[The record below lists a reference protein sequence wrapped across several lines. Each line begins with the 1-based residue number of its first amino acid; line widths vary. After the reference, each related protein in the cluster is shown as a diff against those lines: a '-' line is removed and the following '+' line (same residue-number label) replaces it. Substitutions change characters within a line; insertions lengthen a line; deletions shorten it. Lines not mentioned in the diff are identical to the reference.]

1 MERNWK
7 RDFSVF
13 MGSQTLSLFGS
24 MLVQYAIT
32 WHITMT
38 TQSGSM
44 MTISIICAVLPQF
57 FVSPFGGVL
66 ADRFDRKKLIAFADA
81 GIALTTLALA
91 ASFAAGYDAL
101 WLMFAAQAVRA
112 VGAGIQ
118 TPAVGAMIP
127 QIVPKDSLTRANA
140 AFGSVQSVIMLIAPM
155 AAGALM
161 SLAPIEALFM
171 IDVVTAAIA
180 IALLLGFL
188 RLPTRAKATVPA
200 GKLEVGYWM
209 DLRDGFAY
217 VGTHTF
223 VKRFLV
229 FCAVF
234 NFAAAPVACLTPLQ
248 VTRSFGNDVWRL
260 TAIEIVFSVGMTLG
274 GVVMAAW
281 GGFGNRVKT
290 MALSS
295 FIVGVTTLALGLVPS
310 FWVYL
315 AIMGLCGVAMPIFN
329 VPASV
334 LLQETVEEAYMG
346 RVFGVLGMISSVMFP
361 LGMLVFG
368 PVADVVPIE
377 WLLVGT
383 GAAIFAMGFFL
394 LASKALIA
402 AGEGRVGRGETIAV

>member
-1 MERNWK
+1 MERTWK
-7 RDFSVF
+7 RDYAIF
-13 MGSQTLSLFGS
+13 MGSQTVSLFGS

-44 MTISIICAVLPQF
+44 MTISIVCGILPQF

-91 ASFAAGYDAL
+91 VSFAAGRGAL
-101 WLMFAAQAVRA
+101 WMMFVAQAVRA
-112 VGAGIQ
+112 IGAGIQ
-118 TPAVGAMIP
+118 TPAVGALLP
-127 QIVPKDSLTRANA
+127 QIVPKDGLTKANA
-140 AFGSVQSVIMLIAPM
+140 AFGSVQSVIMLVSPM

-161 SLAPIEALFM
+161 TLAPIQALFM
-171 IDVVTAAIA
+171 IDVVTAAAA
-180 IALLLGFL
+180 IGLLVGFL
-188 RLPTRAKATVPA
+188 RVPA
-200 GKLEVGYWM
+200 HARASGGSGKLEVGYWK

-217 VGTHTF
+217 VGSHGF
-223 VKRFLV
+223 VKRFML

-274 GVVMAAW
+274 GVVMGAW

-295 FIVGVTTLALGLVPS
+295 FIVGATTLALGLVPS
-310 FWVYL
+310 FWIYL
-315 AIMGLCGVAMPIFN
+315 AVMGLCGVAMPVFN

-334 LLQETVEEAYMG
+334 LLQETVEESYMG

-361 LGMLVFG
+361 LGMLLFG
-368 PVADVVPIE
+368 PMADVVPIE

-383 GAAIFAMGFFL
+383 GAAIFAMGFSL
-394 LASKALIA
+394 LTSGALIA
-402 AGEGRVGRGETIAV
+402 AGEGRGGRSGAAAE

>member
-1 MERNWK
+1 MERSWK
-7 RDFSVF
+7 REFGIF
-13 MGSQTLSLFGS
+13 LGSQTLSLFGS

-38 TQSGSM
+38 TQSGAM
-44 MTISIICAVLPQF
+44 MTVSIVCGVLPQF

-91 ASFAAGYDAL
+91 AVFMSGRGAL
-101 WLMFAAQAVRA
+101 WMLFAAQAVRA

-127 QIVPKDSLTRANA
+127 QIVPKESLTRANA
-140 AFGSVQSVIMLIAPM
+140 AFGSVQSVIMLASPM

-161 SLAPIEALFM
+161 SLASIEALFFV
-171 IDVVTAAIA
+171 DVVTATVAIG
-180 IALLLGFL
+180 LLLGFL
-188 RLPTRAKATVPA
+188 RVPA
-200 GKLEVGYWM
+200 HGRAGGKLEVGYWK

-217 VGTHTF
+217 VGAHAF
-223 VKRFLV
+223 VRRFFV
-229 FCAVF
+229 FCAMF
-234 NFAAAPVACLTPLQ
+234 NFAVAPVACLTPLQ

-274 GVVMAAW
+274 GVALGAW
-281 GGFGNRVKT
+281 GGFRNRVRT
-290 MALSS
+290 MALAS
-295 FIVGVTTLALGLVPS
+295 FIVGATTLALGLVPS

-315 AIMGLCGVAMPIFN
+315 AVMGLCGVAIPLFN
-329 VPASV
+329 TPASV
-334 LLQETVEEAYMG
+334 LLQETVDEGYMG

-368 PVADVVPIE
+368 PIADVVRIE

-383 GAAIFAMGFFL
+383 GAAIFAMGFIL
-394 LASKALIA
+394 LGSKALMA
-402 AGEGRVGRGETIAV
+402 AGEGGRTAVAAAE

>member
-1 MERNWK
+1 
-7 RDFSVF
+7 
-13 MGSQTLSLFGS
+13 
-24 MLVQYAIT
+24 
-32 WHITMT
+32 
-38 TQSGSM
+38 
-44 MTISIICAVLPQF
+44 
-57 FVSPFGGVL
+57 
-66 ADRFDRKKLIAFADA
+66 
-81 GIALTTLALA
+81 
-91 ASFAAGYDAL
+91 
-101 WLMFAAQAVRA
+101 
-112 VGAGIQ
+112 
-118 TPAVGAMIP
+118 
-127 QIVPKDSLTRANA
+127 
-140 AFGSVQSVIMLIAPM
+140 
-155 AAGALM
+155 
-161 SLAPIEALFM
+161 
-171 IDVVTAAIA
+171 
-180 IALLLGFL
+180 
-188 RLPTRAKATVPA
+188 
-200 GKLEVGYWM
+200 M

>member
-7 RDFSVF
+7 RDFGVF
-13 MGSQTLSLFGS
+13 LGSQTLELFGS

-38 TQSGSM
+38 TQSGAM
-44 MTISIICAVLPQF
+44 MTVSIVCGVLPQF

-91 ASFAAGYDAL
+91 AAFMAGRGSL
-101 WLMFAAQAVRA
+101 WLLFAAQAVRA

-127 QIVPKDSLTRANA
+127 QIVPKESLTRANA
-140 AFGSVQSVIMLIAPM
+140 AFGSVQSVIMLASPM

-161 SLAPIEALFM
+161 SLASIEALFFV
-171 IDVVTAAIA
+171 DVVTAAIA

-188 RLPTRAKATVPA
+188 RVPA
-200 GKLEVGYWM
+200 HERARLRHGGGIEVGYWK

-217 VGTHTF
+217 VGAHPF
-223 VKRFLV
+223 VRRFFV
-229 FCAVF
+229 FCAMF
-234 NFAAAPVACLTPLQ
+234 NFAVAPVACLTPLQ

-274 GVVMAAW
+274 GIALGAW
-281 GGFGNRVKT
+281 GGFRNRVRT
-290 MALSS
+290 MALAS
-295 FIVGVTTLALGLVPS
+295 FMVGSTTLALGLVPS

-315 AIMGLCGVAMPIFN
+315 AVMALCGVAIPLFN
-329 VPASV
+329 TPASV
-334 LLQETVEEAYMG
+334 LLQETVDESYMG

-368 PVADVVPIE
+368 PIADVVRIE

-383 GAAIFAMGFFL
+383 GAAIFAMGFIL
-394 LASKALIA
+394 LGSKALMA
-402 AGEGRVGRGETIAV
+402 AGEGGRPAAAAAE